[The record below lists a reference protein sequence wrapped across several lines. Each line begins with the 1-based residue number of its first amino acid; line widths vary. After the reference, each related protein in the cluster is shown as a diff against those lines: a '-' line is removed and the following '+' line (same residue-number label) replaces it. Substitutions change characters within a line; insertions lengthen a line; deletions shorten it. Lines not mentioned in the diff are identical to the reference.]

1 MFVNVRI
8 TSSQCLFTVLYKRD
22 GEILART
29 VNFCKSLRTAKAYA
43 GFCRDEH
50 EVILATKV
58 GMTQIFDENGVRIA
72 HKCVV
77 NGKQKWLAN

>member
-29 VNFCKSLRTAKAYA
+29 VNFCKSLRAAKAYA

-50 EVILATKV
+50 EIIE
-58 GMTQIFDENGVRIA
+58 IFDENDIRVA
-72 HKCVV
+72 HKCIV